1 MKLLIILTFIF
12 TLCSCENKK
21 SSDGRDHSAEL
32 PMPPATQ
39 ENSQER
45 PSPQKPQT
53 PQGSTDTDKD
63 PMAPPPVAQ
72 PTKPLP
78 VIGFSR
84 SQVTFNRKLEAQLEL
99 QLSKASD
106 VPVVVEVH
114 LVNGTALHYRDFSGF
129 KTRSSETSQTII
141 FAPGTTRM
149 KLPVI
154 GGRHTQYCDDT
165 FFYAKMDKA
174 SVQKAMI
181 NNDETIIRLR
191 CY

>member
-1 MKLLIILTFIF
+1 MKLLIVLTLFF

-32 PMPPATQ
+32 LAPQGNP
-39 ENSQER
+39 QER
-45 PSPQKPQT
+45 PSPQKTAPSPESPQ
-53 PQGSTDTDKD
+53 D
-63 PMAPPPVAQ
+63 PVAPPPIAQ

-84 SQVTFNRKLEAQLEL
+84 SQVTFNRKLEVQLEL
-99 QLSKASD
+99 QLSKTSD
-106 VPVVVEVH
+106 VPVVVDVH

-129 KTRSSETSQTII
+129 KTRSSETNQTII

-149 KLPVI
+149 QLPVI
-154 GGRHTQYCDDT
+154 GGRHSQYCDDT
-165 FFYAKMDKA
+165 FFYVKMDKA
-174 SVQKAMI
+174 SVQKATI
-181 NNDETIIRLR
+181 NNDETVIRLR